1 MIYAMKTV
9 LVKFASWDK
18 VYYFEPGDLFLSKG
32 DPVIVDTEFG
42 EELGTV
48 VDLKDINNDE
58 FIQEGEEQKEGEGEK
73 KVLKKI
79 IRKATREDLG
89 KMPDKK
95 EKREAL
101 AYCKKIIDKHGLEMK
116 LVDALFSFSGSRITF
131 AFIADGRV
139 DFRELVKDL
148 TSHFNKMIRLTQI
161 GIRDEAKFCGDCG
174 HCGRELCCRGFI
186 RDFESITSEMAETQQ
201 VVHRGSD
208 RISGVC
214 GRLMCCLQY
223 EQTGY
228 KKLAEKMPEIGSKV
242 NVDGRRG
249 TVLANHVLK
258 QTVDVEFDDP
268 KEGKTILEVDLNRKK
283 KK

>member
-1 MIYAMKTV
+1 M
-9 LVKFASWDK
+9 L
-18 VYYFEPGDLFLSKG
+18 KG
-32 DPVIVDTEFG
+32 DSVVVDTEFG
-42 EELGTV
+42 DELGVV
-48 VDLKDINNDE
+48 VDLKEMADSDIPGAAEDQSNPT
-58 FIQEGEEQKEGEGEK
+58 GEEKKALK
-73 KVLKKI
+73 KV
-79 IRKATREDLG
+79 IRKASKEDLEKVG
-89 KMPDKK
+89 NKK
-95 EKREAL
+95 ERKEAL
-101 AYCKKIIDKHGLEMK
+101 EYCKKMIAKHNLEMK
-116 LVDALFSFSGSRITF
+116 LVDVLFSLSNGRVTF

-161 GIRDEAKFCGDCG
+161 GIRDEAKLCGDCG

-223 EQTGY
+223 EQLGY
-228 KKLAEKMPEIGSKV
+228 REMAEKMPAIGMRV

-249 TVLANHVLK
+249 VVIGVHVLK
-258 QTVDVEFDDP
+258 QTVDVEFDSSKD
-268 KEGKTILEVDLNRKK
+268 GRTIMEVDLNRHKK
-283 KK
+283 NKS